1 MKFLSFLNIQTTP
14 LSDRLVELF
23 LNWSRENNMICNLS
37 KSKELVVRKKKGV
50 KYAYYTTNAK
60 IFPLRLSETTRNII
74 ARLEF

>member
-37 KSKELVVRKKKGV
+37 KSKELVVKKK
-50 KYAYYTTNAK
+50 NNNPQNEQ
-60 IFPLRLSETTRNII
+60 ICNIPHCNSLSLLGGYPTK
-74 ARLEF
+74 